1 MHILIATPL
10 YPPDIAGH
18 APYVKELAR
27 RLSHEHTVTV
37 VLYGSFPEVVAGVHL
52 IGITKQQPA
61 LLRLYNFTKTL
72 YTCARKADI
81 ILVQNGPSVELG
93 MVFTK
98 MFLWKKPFLLNVFD
112 SGAFTYTNMLSSILL
127 RIALKCASRIWT
139 YTNTNPFIPASVSKK
154 MMPEILTKPEILPF
168 EPHPTDMLLQYE
180 KAWEVHLS
188 ELNTECYD
196 LCKK

>member
-18 APYVKELAR
+18 APYIKELAR
-27 RLSHEHTVTV
+27 RLSPEHTVTV
-37 VLYGSFPEVVAGVHL
+37 VLYGSFPEVVVGVHL
-52 IGITKQQPA
+52 IGISKQQPA
-61 LLRLYNFTKTL
+61 LLRLFNFTKTL

-98 MFLWKKPFLLNVFD
+98 MFLWKKPFLLNVYD

-127 RIALKCASRIWT
+127 RIASKYASRVWT
-139 YTNTNPFIPASVSKK
+139 YPNTDQFIPASVS
-154 MMPEILTKPEILPF
+154 MPGILPKPEILPF
-168 EPHPTDMLLQYE
+168 EPYPTDMLLQYE
-180 KAWEVHLS
+180 KAWEVHLI
-188 ELNTECYD
+188 ELNTQCYA